1 MRVKNAAFLGMKAA
15 VLSSLLVSSLCL
27 AQYRSD
33 GNQSRSQMQAQSASY
48 ESDNR
53 YQPPENSPCAY
64 AAQQITRA
72 IVEADQR
79 HIRPEQSE
87 TWQQLKSEPG
97 LNGINLSGLLREAMD
112 IKMNIANP
120 TARDIFG
127 GIEIA
132 CKRY

>member
-1 MRVKNAAFLGMKAA
+1 MKKLLNAL
-15 VLSSLLVSSLCL
+15 VLSTLFISGVG
-27 AQYRSD
+27 AA
-33 GNQSRSQMQAQSASY
+33 QSR
-48 ESDNR
+48 
-53 YQPPENSPCAY
+53 YQLPENSPCAY

-79 HIRPEQSE
+79 RIRPEQSE
-87 TWQQLKSEPG
+87 TWQRLKSEPG
-97 LNGINLSGLLREAMD
+97 LNGINLSALLREGMD

>member
-1 MRVKNAAFLGMKAA
+1 MKKLLNALALSALFISGVSAA
-15 VLSSLLVSSLCL
+15 
-27 AQYRSD
+27 
-33 GNQSRSQMQAQSASY
+33 QSR
-48 ESDNR
+48 
-53 YQPPENSPCAY
+53 YQLPENSPCAY

-79 HIRPEQSE
+79 RIRPEQSE
-87 TWQQLKSEPG
+87 TWQRLKGEPG
-97 LNGINLSGLLREAMD
+97 LNGINLSALLREGMD

>member
-1 MRVKNAAFLGMKAA
+1 MKKLLNAL
-15 VLSSLLVSSLCL
+15 VLSTLFISGVG
-27 AQYRSD
+27 AA
-33 GNQSRSQMQAQSASY
+33 QSR
-48 ESDNR
+48 
-53 YQPPENSPCAY
+53 YQLPENSPCAY

-87 TWQQLKSEPG
+87 TWQRLKNEPG
-97 LNGINLSGLLREAMD
+97 LNGINLSALLREGMD

>member
-1 MRVKNAAFLGMKAA
+1 MINFYKSLA
-15 VLSSLLVSSLCL
+15 LSTLLLSGVG
-27 AQYRSD
+27 A
-33 GNQSRSQMQAQSASY
+33 AQS
-48 ESDNR
+48 R

-64 AAQQITRA
+64 AAQQITRV

-97 LNGINLSGLLREAMD
+97 LNGINLSGLLREGMD

>member
-1 MRVKNAAFLGMKAA
+1 MKNLLNAIALSTIFISGVGAA
-15 VLSSLLVSSLCL
+15 
-27 AQYRSD
+27 
-33 GNQSRSQMQAQSASY
+33 QSR
-48 ESDNR
+48 
-53 YQPPENSPCAY
+53 YQLPENSPCAY
-64 AAQQITRA
+64 AAQQITRV

-79 HIRPEQSE
+79 RMRPEQTE

-97 LNGINLSGLLREAMD
+97 LNGINLSGLLREGMD

>member
-1 MRVKNAAFLGMKAA
+1 MKKIFNALA
-15 VLSSLLVSSLCL
+15 LSTICISGVG
-27 AQYRSD
+27 A
-33 GNQSRSQMQAQSASY
+33 AQS
-48 ESDNR
+48 R

-64 AAQQITRA
+64 AAQQVTRA

-97 LNGINLSGLLREAMD
+97 LNGINLSGLLREGMD

-120 TARDIFG
+120 TERDIFG